1 MAALLIRFLK
11 ICLLSQGP
19 QDLPYSSGLLRVAL
33 LVYFATG
40 VLGLTTLMTFEESL
54 PVMLVDIALLMTYS
68 GLVLKAFNKTQ
79 RFVQMVSALAGV
91 GAIFQLVE
99 WPLQLMIASSAA
111 ATQLSAEVSIILL
124 VAVSWNLAVFAHIFR
139 ETFEIR
145 LLSAFLLTVAFA
157 IINITVHQMLF
168 KNLGV

>member
-1 MAALLIRFLK
+1 MAALLIRFFK

-19 QDLPYSSGLLRVAL
+19 QDLPYSPVLLRNTL
-33 LVYFATG
+33 LLYFATG
-40 VLGLTTLMTFEESL
+40 LLGLSTLMTLEQSL
-54 PVMLVDIALLMTYS
+54 PVMVVELLLLLAYS

-91 GAIFQLVE
+91 AALFQLAE
-99 WPLQLMIASSAA
+99 WPLLVLLDANKAA
-111 ATQLSAEVSIILL
+111 GQMSAELSMFWLIML
-124 VAVSWNLAVFAHIFR
+124 SWNLAVFAHIFR
-139 ETFEIR
+139 ESFGIR

-168 KNLGV
+168 NDLGV

>member
-1 MAALLIRFLK
+1 MAELLIRFLK

-19 QDLPYSSGLLRVAL
+19 QDLPYSSTLLRGTLLLYFVTGLL
-33 LVYFATG
+33 
-40 VLGLTTLMTFEESL
+40 GLSSILTLEQSL
-54 PVMLVDIALLMTYS
+54 PVMVVELVLLLTYA
-68 GLVLKAFNKTQ
+68 GLVLRAFNKPQ

-99 WPLQLMIASSAA
+99 WHLQLLIASTRSG
-111 ATQLSAEVSIILL
+111 TQISPELSMLL
-124 VAVSWNLAVFAHIFR
+124 LLAVSWNLAVYAHIFR
-139 ETFEIR
+139 ESFGIR

-168 KNLGV
+168 KDLGV